1 MCGRCIIFTFDE
13 VLEIIQQIEV
23 GIPLNVQPDWPAV
36 HPQAYPNSVAPL
48 IVPTFDTAGPCP
60 SPLSSGALEAREL
73 TWGFDE
79 SWNPNV
85 VFNTRIESAS
95 KSTWQDS
102 MEHRRCIIPV
112 SSFFEAHHSET
123 MPSPKTGKPL
133 KRQYEFRVP
142 GEDVILIGGIWR
154 DDRFSMVTTD
164 ANSDMALVHHRMPLI
179 VRQDELS
186 VWLGPDYRT
195 LADRSGIKLERA
207 PAVSP
212 TVGMVD
218 AQPSLFD

>member
-23 GIPLNVQPDWPAV
+23 GVPLNIQPDWPAV
-36 HPQAYPNSVAPL
+36 HPQAYPNSIAPL
-48 IVPTFDTAGPCP
+48 IVPTFDTAASARSLVPG
-60 SPLSSGALEAREL
+60 SLEAREL
-73 TWGFDE
+73 VWGFE
-79 SWNPNV
+79 GSWRPGV

-95 KSTWQDS
+95 KPTWQDS

-112 SSFFEAHHSET
+112 SAFFETHQSE
-123 MPSPKTGKPL
+123 MLPSPKTGKSI

-164 ANSDMALVHHRMPLI
+164 ANCDMAPVHHRMPLV
-179 VRQDELS
+179 VRQEELPI
-186 VWLGPDYRT
+186 WLGSDYRT
-195 LADRSGIKLERA
+195 LANRSDIRLEA
-207 PAVSP
+207 EPAVAP
-212 TVGMVD
+212 TASMVD
-218 AQPSLFD
+218 VQPSLFD